1 MHVAVVFAT
10 VEGHARMLGEHVT
23 RRLRSAV
30 ELAEAAASEG
40 DAMAAAEAAILLGP
54 VHDGHYPAPSP
65 ILPERSRYRASAAA
79 QDRGTPPPVLDMHKA
94 NLN

>member
-40 DAMAAAEAAILLGP
+40 NAMAAAEAAILLGP
-54 VHDGHYPAPSP
+54 EHGGRCPAPPP
-65 ILPERSRYRASAAA
+65 ILRERSRYRASAAA
-79 QDRGTPPPVLDMHKA
+79 QDRGTPLPVLDMHKA